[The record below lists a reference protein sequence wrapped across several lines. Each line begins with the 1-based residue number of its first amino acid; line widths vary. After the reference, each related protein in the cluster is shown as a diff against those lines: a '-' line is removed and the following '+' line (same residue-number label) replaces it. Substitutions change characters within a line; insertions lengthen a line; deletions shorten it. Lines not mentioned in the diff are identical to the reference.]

1 MPISFEKVSLDPQE
15 VVSEQLH
22 ILIVLIR
29 DLLYSSE
36 STRVVISHRFWEE
49 EMAKPRNRDPRRILR
64 HGYKVYSQNEEDGIV
79 EEIFRRIGE
88 GRKTFVEIGVEDGNE
103 NNTARLLVDGWS
115 GTWIEASHD
124 FVANIRKDIVPGY
137 EGRLA
142 VKHAKATPDNVNGL
156 IGTGNIDLLSIDVDF
171 NDYWIWKAI
180 DARPRVVVVEYNATW
195 HPPMSVTVPYDD
207 RGCQIP
213 GFINTNYFG
222 ASLEALVCL
231 GREKGYRIVGCGFA
245 GINAFFVRE
254 DLVGDKFLEPATAG
268 EHYEPPRYRIPFLSG
283 HAGALGALTR
293 V

>member
-1 MPISFEKVSLDPQE
+1 MPISFEKVSVDPQQ

-22 ILIVLIR
+22 LLIILVR

-36 STRVVISHRFWEE
+36 SARCAVSHRFWEK
-49 EMAKPRNRDPRRILR
+49 EMANPRNADPKRLLR
-64 HGYKVYSQNEEDGIV
+64 YGYKIYSQNDEDGIL
-79 EEIFRRIGE
+79 EEIFKRIGE
-88 GRKTFVEIGVEDGNE
+88 GNRTFVEFGAGDGNE

-115 GTWIEASHD
+115 GVWLDASHD

-137 EGRLA
+137 ENKLA
-142 VKHAKATPDNVNGL
+142 VKHAKVTPATVNSL
-156 IGTGNIDLLSIDVDF
+156 IGTGEADLLSIDVDH

-180 DARPRVVVVEYNATW
+180 NARPRVVVIEYNATW
-195 HPPMSVTVPYDD
+195 RPPMSVTVPYDD

-222 ASLEALVCL
+222 ASLEAFVRL
-231 GREKGYRIVGCGFA
+231 GREKGYRLVGCGFA

-254 DLVGDKFLEPATAG
+254 DLVGNKFLEPATAE
-268 EHYEPPRYRIPFLSG
+268 EHYEPPRYRIPFLAG
-283 HAGALGALTR
+283 HASALGPLTR